1 MVVAVWPWS
10 LSAKEK
16 PEVTPEWL
24 ALVHYRPQMFGG
36 YEGTIDSESF
46 YLAEDGRTNPASELQ
61 ASIKLFEEAK
71 DKEKICLF
79 PARYQYLQKQGWV
92 KADYPKCEEYQQFVK
107 DLHPAGVTLLFT
119 DAYMNNPS
127 SLFGHTLVRIDTG
140 RKGTQLL
147 AHGMNYGAFTGP
159 NPGALYAVLGLTGG
173 YYGGF
178 TVKPYY
184 DTINTYNNIENRDI
198 WELNLDLTQ
207 EEQEM
212 FVAHLWEIGH
222 TQTRYYFFTQNCSY
236 MLLEMLD
243 AVRPSLQL
251 ADEFPVQAIPL
262 DTLKAV
268 YRKPGL
274 VKNVN
279 YRPSRQAKII
289 NQYKQMNEPQ
299 KKAFVAAITWDKS
312 NNLKKYGGIIDTQN
326 ISTLSDYLSNNRLD
340 HPVSQDVIDS
350 NYNKRTYVVPIDV
363 TRSDGSAFKMN
374 LVVDKTGKDLALIA
388 LTIDG
393 KEAPES
399 FKLADRLTEKLN
411 SNKEVL
417 GKVINEGDINKA
429 LDVET
434 LDELAEKNAKGE
446 KIVADN
452 PKEALEEVKEKNSDI
467 EVEDLS
473 EEEQE
478 EETEI
483 PEEYKGKI
491 DEACEKAGIK
501 RSMLKNVMFVR
512 NPKSITNSIEDESL
526 KENGEEIIVLQLRG
540 GVEKNK
546 NILVQGDRVDR
557 TGRYDEELT
566 RRMDS
571 GSKFGATVEEA
582 ETEEDLFVEYELGDG
597 EVVRI
602 NLDEEPINSRL
613 SDLEK
618 LSIQEQVEKIRDE
631 WVININH
638 ATSKEEAAI
647 AYENANISMAALEQE
662 TGVILDP
669 IQEEIEQEQTE
680 VEISMEQE
688 EQDDGYGDYIDHYGR
703 NHDSRE

>member
-1 MVVAVWPWS
+1 MIYMKKIFLLVAMAVAVWPWS

-236 MLLEMLD
+236 MLLEILD

-299 KKAFVAAITWDKS
+299 KKAFVAAIKHQDYAFEGLSETEKAGAAEAAYQYVQYQQVAGDLELADYRQRSFKLLMARNNIKVKDNFKPLTDGEEPMNAHES
-312 NNLKKYGGIIDTQN
+312 KRLVVGAGVRNGQAFQEIQLRPAYHSLTDNGYGLLSGAEINFLNLKMRHYDNDNKYVLQDFDILGIKSLSPVNDMFMPYSYN
-326 ISTLSDYLSNNRLD
+326 IQWGINREINPESGD
-340 HPVSQDVIDS
+340 EGYVS
-350 NYNKRTYVVPIDV
+350 
-363 TRSDGSAFKMN
+363 N
-374 LVVDKTGKDLALIA
+374 LVVGGGFTFEPWENTYWFVMLNNHAAYGGFLPHNQYLGLGAAVGMFADWGKWRVLAQAEQIWATTNYGSKLKYNAEISYA
-388 LTIDG
+388 L
-393 KEAPES
+393 
-399 FKLADRLTEKLN
+399 
-411 SNKEVL
+411 
-417 GKVINEGDINKA
+417 
-429 LDVET
+429 
-434 LDELAEKNAKGE
+434 AKDWA
-446 KIVADN
+446 VA
-452 PKEALEEVKEKNSDI
+452 A
-467 EVEDLS
+467 
-473 EEEQE
+473 
-478 EETEI
+478 
-483 PEEYKGKI
+483 EYKYEQNRGKYDV
-491 DEACEKAGIK
+491 DEG
-501 RSMLKNVMFVR
+501 ML
-512 NPKSITNSIEDESL
+512 
-526 KENGEEIIVLQLRG
+526 GLR
-540 GVEKNK
+540 
-546 NILVQGDRVDR
+546 
-557 TGRYDEELT
+557 YY
-566 RRMDS
+566 
-571 GSKFGATVEEA
+571 F
-582 ETEEDLFVEYELGDG
+582 
-597 EVVRI
+597 
-602 NLDEEPINSRL
+602 
-613 SDLEK
+613 
-618 LSIQEQVEKIRDE
+618 
-631 WVININH
+631 
-638 ATSKEEAAI
+638 
-647 AYENANISMAALEQE
+647 
-662 TGVILDP
+662 
-669 IQEEIEQEQTE
+669 
-680 VEISMEQE
+680 
-688 EQDDGYGDYIDHYGR
+688 
-703 NHDSRE
+703 

>member
-1 MVVAVWPWS
+1 MAVAVWPWS

-274 VKNVN
+274 VKSVN

-299 KKAFVAAITWDKS
+299 KKAFVAAIKHQDYAFEGLSETEKAGAAEAAYQYVQYQQVAGDLELADYRQRSFKLLMARNNIKVKDNFKPLTDGEEPMNAHES
-312 NNLKKYGGIIDTQN
+312 KRLVVGTGVRNGQAFQEIQLRPAYHSLTDNGYGLLNGAEINFLNLKMRHYDNEDKYVLQDFDILGIKSLSPVNDMFMPYSYN
-326 ISTLSDYLSNNRLD
+326 IQWGINREMNPESGD
-340 HPVSQDVIDS
+340 EGYVS
-350 NYNKRTYVVPIDV
+350 
-363 TRSDGSAFKMN
+363 N
-374 LVVDKTGKDLALIA
+374 LVVGGGFTFEPWENTYWFVMLNNHAAYGGFLPHNQYLGLGAAVGMFADWGKWRVLAQAEQIWATTNYGSKLKYNAEVSYA
-388 LTIDG
+388 L
-393 KEAPES
+393 
-399 FKLADRLTEKLN
+399 
-411 SNKEVL
+411 
-417 GKVINEGDINKA
+417 
-429 LDVET
+429 
-434 LDELAEKNAKGE
+434 AKDWA
-446 KIVADN
+446 VA
-452 PKEALEEVKEKNSDI
+452 A
-467 EVEDLS
+467 
-473 EEEQE
+473 
-478 EETEI
+478 
-483 PEEYKGKI
+483 EYKYEQNRGKYDV
-491 DEACEKAGIK
+491 DEG
-501 RSMLKNVMFVR
+501 ML
-512 NPKSITNSIEDESL
+512 
-526 KENGEEIIVLQLRG
+526 GLR
-540 GVEKNK
+540 
-546 NILVQGDRVDR
+546 
-557 TGRYDEELT
+557 YY
-566 RRMDS
+566 
-571 GSKFGATVEEA
+571 F
-582 ETEEDLFVEYELGDG
+582 
-597 EVVRI
+597 
-602 NLDEEPINSRL
+602 
-613 SDLEK
+613 
-618 LSIQEQVEKIRDE
+618 
-631 WVININH
+631 
-638 ATSKEEAAI
+638 
-647 AYENANISMAALEQE
+647 
-662 TGVILDP
+662 
-669 IQEEIEQEQTE
+669 
-680 VEISMEQE
+680 
-688 EQDDGYGDYIDHYGR
+688 
-703 NHDSRE
+703 

>member
-1 MVVAVWPWS
+1 MIYMKKIFLLVAMVVAVWPWS

-274 VKNVN
+274 VKSVN

-299 KKAFVAAITWDKS
+299 KKAFVAAIKHQDYAFEGLSETEKAGAAEAAYQYVQYQQVAGDLELADYRQRSFKLLMARNNIKVKDNFKPLTDGEEPMNAHES
-312 NNLKKYGGIIDTQN
+312 KRLVVGAGVRNGQAFQEIQLRPAYHSLTDNGYGLLNGAEINFLNLKMRHYDNDNKYVLQDFDILGIKSLSPVNDMFMPYSYN
-326 ISTLSDYLSNNRLD
+326 IQWGINREMNPESGD
-340 HPVSQDVIDS
+340 EGYVS
-350 NYNKRTYVVPIDV
+350 
-363 TRSDGSAFKMN
+363 N
-374 LVVDKTGKDLALIA
+374 LVVGGGFTFEPWENTYWFVMLNNHAAYGGFLPHNQYLGLGAAVGMFADWGNWRVLAQAEQIWATTNYGSKLKYNAEVSYALAKDWA
-388 LTIDG
+388 
-393 KEAPES
+393 
-399 FKLADRLTEKLN
+399 
-411 SNKEVL
+411 
-417 GKVINEGDINKA
+417 
-429 LDVET
+429 
-434 LDELAEKNAKGE
+434 
-446 KIVADN
+446 VA
-452 PKEALEEVKEKNSDI
+452 A
-467 EVEDLS
+467 
-473 EEEQE
+473 
-478 EETEI
+478 
-483 PEEYKGKI
+483 EYKYEQNRGKYDV
-491 DEACEKAGIK
+491 DEG
-501 RSMLKNVMFVR
+501 ML
-512 NPKSITNSIEDESL
+512 
-526 KENGEEIIVLQLRG
+526 GLR
-540 GVEKNK
+540 
-546 NILVQGDRVDR
+546 
-557 TGRYDEELT
+557 YY
-566 RRMDS
+566 
-571 GSKFGATVEEA
+571 F
-582 ETEEDLFVEYELGDG
+582 
-597 EVVRI
+597 
-602 NLDEEPINSRL
+602 
-613 SDLEK
+613 
-618 LSIQEQVEKIRDE
+618 
-631 WVININH
+631 
-638 ATSKEEAAI
+638 
-647 AYENANISMAALEQE
+647 
-662 TGVILDP
+662 
-669 IQEEIEQEQTE
+669 
-680 VEISMEQE
+680 
-688 EQDDGYGDYIDHYGR
+688 
-703 NHDSRE
+703 

>member
-1 MVVAVWPWS
+1 MIYMKKIFLLVAMAVAVWPWS
-10 LSAKEK
+10 STAKEK

-274 VKNVN
+274 VKSVN

-299 KKAFVAAITWDKS
+299 KKAFVAAIKHQDYAFEGLSETEKAGAAEAAYQYVQYQQVAGDLELADYRQRSFKLLMARNNIKVKDNFKPLTDGEEPMNAHES
-312 NNLKKYGGIIDTQN
+312 KRLVVGAGVRNGQAFQEIQLRPAYHSLTDNGYGLLNGAEINFLNLKMRHYDNEDKYVLQDFDILGIKSLSPVNDMFMPYSYN
-326 ISTLSDYLSNNRLD
+326 IQWGINREINPESGD
-340 HPVSQDVIDS
+340 EGYVS
-350 NYNKRTYVVPIDV
+350 
-363 TRSDGSAFKMN
+363 N
-374 LVVDKTGKDLALIA
+374 LVVGGGFTFEPWENTYWFVMLNNHAAYGGFLPHNQYLGLGAAVGVFADWGKWRVLAQAEQIWATTNYGSKLKYNAEVSYA
-388 LTIDG
+388 L
-393 KEAPES
+393 
-399 FKLADRLTEKLN
+399 
-411 SNKEVL
+411 
-417 GKVINEGDINKA
+417 
-429 LDVET
+429 
-434 LDELAEKNAKGE
+434 AKDWA
-446 KIVADN
+446 VA
-452 PKEALEEVKEKNSDI
+452 A
-467 EVEDLS
+467 
-473 EEEQE
+473 
-478 EETEI
+478 
-483 PEEYKGKI
+483 EYKYEQNRGKYDV
-491 DEACEKAGIK
+491 DEG
-501 RSMLKNVMFVR
+501 ML
-512 NPKSITNSIEDESL
+512 
-526 KENGEEIIVLQLRG
+526 GLR
-540 GVEKNK
+540 
-546 NILVQGDRVDR
+546 
-557 TGRYDEELT
+557 YY
-566 RRMDS
+566 
-571 GSKFGATVEEA
+571 F
-582 ETEEDLFVEYELGDG
+582 
-597 EVVRI
+597 
-602 NLDEEPINSRL
+602 
-613 SDLEK
+613 
-618 LSIQEQVEKIRDE
+618 
-631 WVININH
+631 
-638 ATSKEEAAI
+638 
-647 AYENANISMAALEQE
+647 
-662 TGVILDP
+662 
-669 IQEEIEQEQTE
+669 
-680 VEISMEQE
+680 
-688 EQDDGYGDYIDHYGR
+688 
-703 NHDSRE
+703 

>member
-1 MVVAVWPWS
+1 MIYMKKIFLLVAMVVAVWPWS
-10 LSAKEK
+10 STAKEK
-16 PEVTPEWL
+16 PDITPEWL

-274 VKNVN
+274 VKSVN

-299 KKAFVAAITWDKS
+299 KKAFVAAIKHQDYAFEGLSEAEKAGAAEAAYQYVQYQQVAGDLGLADYRQRSFKLLMARNNIKVKDNFEPLTDGEEPMNAHESKRLVVGAGVRNGQAFQEIQLRPAYHS
-312 NNLKKYGGIIDTQN
+312 LTDNGYGLLSGAEINFLNLKMRHYDNDNKYVLQDFDILGIKSLSPVNDMFMPYSYN
-326 ISTLSDYLSNNRLD
+326 IQWGINREMNPESGD
-340 HPVSQDVIDS
+340 EGYVS
-350 NYNKRTYVVPIDV
+350 
-363 TRSDGSAFKMN
+363 N
-374 LVVDKTGKDLALIA
+374 LVVGGGFTFEPWENTYWFVMLNNHAAYGGFLPHNQYLGLGAAVGMFADWGNWRVLVQAEQIWATTNYGSKLKYNAEVSYALAKDWA
-388 LTIDG
+388 
-393 KEAPES
+393 
-399 FKLADRLTEKLN
+399 
-411 SNKEVL
+411 
-417 GKVINEGDINKA
+417 
-429 LDVET
+429 
-434 LDELAEKNAKGE
+434 
-446 KIVADN
+446 VA
-452 PKEALEEVKEKNSDI
+452 A
-467 EVEDLS
+467 
-473 EEEQE
+473 
-478 EETEI
+478 
-483 PEEYKGKI
+483 EYKYEQNRGKYDV
-491 DEACEKAGIK
+491 DEG
-501 RSMLKNVMFVR
+501 ML
-512 NPKSITNSIEDESL
+512 
-526 KENGEEIIVLQLRG
+526 GLR
-540 GVEKNK
+540 
-546 NILVQGDRVDR
+546 
-557 TGRYDEELT
+557 YY
-566 RRMDS
+566 
-571 GSKFGATVEEA
+571 F
-582 ETEEDLFVEYELGDG
+582 
-597 EVVRI
+597 
-602 NLDEEPINSRL
+602 
-613 SDLEK
+613 
-618 LSIQEQVEKIRDE
+618 
-631 WVININH
+631 
-638 ATSKEEAAI
+638 
-647 AYENANISMAALEQE
+647 
-662 TGVILDP
+662 
-669 IQEEIEQEQTE
+669 
-680 VEISMEQE
+680 
-688 EQDDGYGDYIDHYGR
+688 
-703 NHDSRE
+703 

>member
-1 MVVAVWPWS
+1 MKKFFLLVASAIAVWPWS

-61 ASIKLFEEAK
+61 ASIKLFEEAN

-79 PARYQYLQKQGWV
+79 PARYQYLQKQGLV

-207 EEQEM
+207 KEQEM

-222 TQTRYYFFTQNCSY
+222 TQTRYYFFSQNCSY

-274 VKNVN
+274 VKSVN

-299 KKAFVAAITWDKS
+299 KKAFVAAIKHQDYAFAGLSEAEKAGAAEAAYQYVQYQQVAGDLGLADYRQRSFKLLMVRNNIKVKDNFKPLTDGEKPMDAHES
-312 NNLKKYGGIIDTQN
+312 KRVVVGAGVRNGQAFQEIQLRPAYHSLTDNGYGLLNGAEINFLNLKMRHYDNDNKYVLQDFDILGIKSLSPVNDMFMPYSYN
-326 ISTLSDYLSNNRLD
+326 IQWGINREINPESGD
-340 HPVSQDVIDS
+340 EGYVS
-350 NYNKRTYVVPIDV
+350 
-363 TRSDGSAFKMN
+363 N
-374 LVVDKTGKDLALIA
+374 LVVGGGFTFEPWENTYWFVMLNNHAAYGGFLPHNQYLGLGAAVGMFADWGKWRVLSQAEQIWATTNYGSKLKYNAEVSYALAKDWA
-388 LTIDG
+388 L
-393 KEAPES
+393 A
-399 FKLADRLTEKLN
+399 A
-411 SNKEVL
+411 
-417 GKVINEGDINKA
+417 
-429 LDVET
+429 
-434 LDELAEKNAKGE
+434 
-446 KIVADN
+446 
-452 PKEALEEVKEKNSDI
+452 
-467 EVEDLS
+467 
-473 EEEQE
+473 
-478 EETEI
+478 
-483 PEEYKGKI
+483 EYKYEQNRGKYDV
-491 DEACEKAGIK
+491 DEG
-501 RSMLKNVMFVR
+501 MF
-512 NPKSITNSIEDESL
+512 
-526 KENGEEIIVLQLRG
+526 GLR
-540 GVEKNK
+540 
-546 NILVQGDRVDR
+546 
-557 TGRYDEELT
+557 YY
-566 RRMDS
+566 
-571 GSKFGATVEEA
+571 F
-582 ETEEDLFVEYELGDG
+582 
-597 EVVRI
+597 
-602 NLDEEPINSRL
+602 
-613 SDLEK
+613 
-618 LSIQEQVEKIRDE
+618 
-631 WVININH
+631 
-638 ATSKEEAAI
+638 
-647 AYENANISMAALEQE
+647 
-662 TGVILDP
+662 
-669 IQEEIEQEQTE
+669 
-680 VEISMEQE
+680 
-688 EQDDGYGDYIDHYGR
+688 
-703 NHDSRE
+703 

>member
-1 MVVAVWPWS
+1 MIYMKKIFLLVAAVVAVWPWS

-46 YLAEDGRTNPASELQ
+46 YLTEDGRTNPASELQ

-274 VKNVN
+274 VKSVN

-289 NQYKQMNEPQ
+289 NQYKQMNEAQ
-299 KKAFVAAITWDKS
+299 KKAFVAAIKHQDYAFEGLSETEKAGAAEAAYQYVQYQQVAGDLELADYRQRSFKLLMARNNIKVKDNFKPLTDGEEPMDAHES
-312 NNLKKYGGIIDTQN
+312 KRLVVGAGVRNGQAFQEIQLRPAYHSLTDNGYGLLSGAEINFLNLKMRHYDNDNKYVLQDFDILGIKSLSPVNDMFMPYSYN
-326 ISTLSDYLSNNRLD
+326 IQWGINREMNPESGD
-340 HPVSQDVIDS
+340 EGYVS
-350 NYNKRTYVVPIDV
+350 
-363 TRSDGSAFKMN
+363 N
-374 LVVDKTGKDLALIA
+374 LVVGGGFTFEPWDNTYWFVMLNNHAAYGGFLPHNQYLGLGAAVGVFADWGNWRVLAQAEQIWATTNYGSKLKYNAEVSYALAKDWA
-388 LTIDG
+388 
-393 KEAPES
+393 
-399 FKLADRLTEKLN
+399 
-411 SNKEVL
+411 
-417 GKVINEGDINKA
+417 
-429 LDVET
+429 
-434 LDELAEKNAKGE
+434 
-446 KIVADN
+446 VA
-452 PKEALEEVKEKNSDI
+452 A
-467 EVEDLS
+467 
-473 EEEQE
+473 
-478 EETEI
+478 
-483 PEEYKGKI
+483 EYKYEQNRGKYDV
-491 DEACEKAGIK
+491 DEG
-501 RSMLKNVMFVR
+501 ML
-512 NPKSITNSIEDESL
+512 
-526 KENGEEIIVLQLRG
+526 GLR
-540 GVEKNK
+540 
-546 NILVQGDRVDR
+546 
-557 TGRYDEELT
+557 YY
-566 RRMDS
+566 
-571 GSKFGATVEEA
+571 F
-582 ETEEDLFVEYELGDG
+582 
-597 EVVRI
+597 
-602 NLDEEPINSRL
+602 
-613 SDLEK
+613 
-618 LSIQEQVEKIRDE
+618 
-631 WVININH
+631 
-638 ATSKEEAAI
+638 
-647 AYENANISMAALEQE
+647 
-662 TGVILDP
+662 
-669 IQEEIEQEQTE
+669 
-680 VEISMEQE
+680 
-688 EQDDGYGDYIDHYGR
+688 
-703 NHDSRE
+703 

>member
-1 MVVAVWPWS
+1 MIYMKKIFLLVAMAVAVWPWS

-61 ASIKLFEEAK
+61 VSIKLFEEAK

-262 DTLKAV
+262 GTLKAV
-268 YRKPGL
+268 YRKPWL
-274 VKNVN
+274 VKSVN

-299 KKAFVAAITWDKS
+299 KKAFVAAIKHQDYAFEGLSETEKAGAAEAAYQYVQYQQVAGDLELADYRQRSFKLLMARNNIKVKDNFKPLTDGEEPMNAHES
-312 NNLKKYGGIIDTQN
+312 KRLVVGAGVRNGQAFQEIQLRPAYHSLTDNGYGLLNGAEINFLNLKMRHYDNEDKYVLQDFDILGIKSLSPVNDMFMPYSYN
-326 ISTLSDYLSNNRLD
+326 IQWGINREINPESGD
-340 HPVSQDVIDS
+340 EGYVS
-350 NYNKRTYVVPIDV
+350 
-363 TRSDGSAFKMN
+363 N
-374 LVVDKTGKDLALIA
+374 LVVGGGFTFEPWENTYWFVMLNNHAAYGGFLPHNQYLGLGAAVGMFADWGKWRVLAQAEQIWATTNYGCKIKYNAEVSYA
-388 LTIDG
+388 LAKDW
-393 KEAPES
+393 A
-399 FKLADRLTEKLN
+399 LA
-411 SNKEVL
+411 
-417 GKVINEGDINKA
+417 A
-429 LDVET
+429 
-434 LDELAEKNAKGE
+434 
-446 KIVADN
+446 
-452 PKEALEEVKEKNSDI
+452 
-467 EVEDLS
+467 
-473 EEEQE
+473 
-478 EETEI
+478 
-483 PEEYKGKI
+483 EYKYEQNRGKYDV
-491 DEACEKAGIK
+491 DEG
-501 RSMLKNVMFVR
+501 ML
-512 NPKSITNSIEDESL
+512 
-526 KENGEEIIVLQLRG
+526 GLR
-540 GVEKNK
+540 
-546 NILVQGDRVDR
+546 
-557 TGRYDEELT
+557 YY
-566 RRMDS
+566 
-571 GSKFGATVEEA
+571 F
-582 ETEEDLFVEYELGDG
+582 
-597 EVVRI
+597 
-602 NLDEEPINSRL
+602 
-613 SDLEK
+613 
-618 LSIQEQVEKIRDE
+618 
-631 WVININH
+631 
-638 ATSKEEAAI
+638 
-647 AYENANISMAALEQE
+647 
-662 TGVILDP
+662 
-669 IQEEIEQEQTE
+669 
-680 VEISMEQE
+680 
-688 EQDDGYGDYIDHYGR
+688 
-703 NHDSRE
+703 

>member
-1 MVVAVWPWS
+1 MKKIFLLVAMAVAVWPWS

-274 VKNVN
+274 VKSVN

-289 NQYKQMNEPQ
+289 NQYKQMNEAQ
-299 KKAFVAAITWDKS
+299 KKAFVAAIKHQDYAFAGLSEAEKAGAAEAAYQYVQYQQVAGDLELADYRQRSFKLLMARNNIKVKDNFKPLTDGEEPMNAHESKRLVVGAGVRNGQAFQEIQLRPAYHS
-312 NNLKKYGGIIDTQN
+312 LTDNGYGLLNGAEINFLNLKMRHYDNEDKYVLQDFDILGIKSLSPVNDMFMPYSYN
-326 ISTLSDYLSNNRLD
+326 IQWGINREINPESGD
-340 HPVSQDVIDS
+340 EGYVS
-350 NYNKRTYVVPIDV
+350 
-363 TRSDGSAFKMN
+363 N
-374 LVVDKTGKDLALIA
+374 LVVGGGFTFEPWENTYWFVMLNNHAAYGGFLPHNQYLGLGAAVGMFADWGNWRVLAQAEQIWATTNYGSKLKYNAEVSYALAKDWA
-388 LTIDG
+388 
-393 KEAPES
+393 
-399 FKLADRLTEKLN
+399 
-411 SNKEVL
+411 
-417 GKVINEGDINKA
+417 
-429 LDVET
+429 
-434 LDELAEKNAKGE
+434 
-446 KIVADN
+446 VA
-452 PKEALEEVKEKNSDI
+452 A
-467 EVEDLS
+467 
-473 EEEQE
+473 
-478 EETEI
+478 
-483 PEEYKGKI
+483 EYKYEQNRGKYDV
-491 DEACEKAGIK
+491 DEG
-501 RSMLKNVMFVR
+501 ML
-512 NPKSITNSIEDESL
+512 
-526 KENGEEIIVLQLRG
+526 GLR
-540 GVEKNK
+540 
-546 NILVQGDRVDR
+546 
-557 TGRYDEELT
+557 YY
-566 RRMDS
+566 
-571 GSKFGATVEEA
+571 F
-582 ETEEDLFVEYELGDG
+582 
-597 EVVRI
+597 
-602 NLDEEPINSRL
+602 
-613 SDLEK
+613 
-618 LSIQEQVEKIRDE
+618 
-631 WVININH
+631 
-638 ATSKEEAAI
+638 
-647 AYENANISMAALEQE
+647 
-662 TGVILDP
+662 
-669 IQEEIEQEQTE
+669 
-680 VEISMEQE
+680 
-688 EQDDGYGDYIDHYGR
+688 
-703 NHDSRE
+703 

>member
-1 MVVAVWPWS
+1 MIYMKKIFLLVAMAVAVWPWS

-274 VKNVN
+274 VKSVN

-299 KKAFVAAITWDKS
+299 KKAFVAAIKHQDYAFEGLSETEKAGAAEAAYQYVQYQQVAGDLELADYRQRSFKLLMARNNIKVKDNFKPLTDGEEPMNAHES
-312 NNLKKYGGIIDTQN
+312 KRLVVGAGVRNGQAFQEIQLRPAYHSLTDNGYGLLNGAEINFLNLKMRHYDNDNKYVLQDFDILGIKSLSPVNDMFMPYSYN
-326 ISTLSDYLSNNRLD
+326 IQWGINREMNPESGD
-340 HPVSQDVIDS
+340 EGYVS
-350 NYNKRTYVVPIDV
+350 
-363 TRSDGSAFKMN
+363 N
-374 LVVDKTGKDLALIA
+374 LVVGGGFTFEPWENTYWFVMLNNHAAYGGFLPHNQYLGLGAAVGMFADWGNWRVLAQAEQIWATTNYGSKLKYNAEVSYALAKDWA
-388 LTIDG
+388 
-393 KEAPES
+393 
-399 FKLADRLTEKLN
+399 
-411 SNKEVL
+411 
-417 GKVINEGDINKA
+417 
-429 LDVET
+429 
-434 LDELAEKNAKGE
+434 
-446 KIVADN
+446 VA
-452 PKEALEEVKEKNSDI
+452 A
-467 EVEDLS
+467 
-473 EEEQE
+473 
-478 EETEI
+478 
-483 PEEYKGKI
+483 EYKYEQNRGKYDV
-491 DEACEKAGIK
+491 DEG
-501 RSMLKNVMFVR
+501 ML
-512 NPKSITNSIEDESL
+512 
-526 KENGEEIIVLQLRG
+526 GLR
-540 GVEKNK
+540 
-546 NILVQGDRVDR
+546 
-557 TGRYDEELT
+557 YY
-566 RRMDS
+566 
-571 GSKFGATVEEA
+571 F
-582 ETEEDLFVEYELGDG
+582 
-597 EVVRI
+597 
-602 NLDEEPINSRL
+602 
-613 SDLEK
+613 
-618 LSIQEQVEKIRDE
+618 
-631 WVININH
+631 
-638 ATSKEEAAI
+638 
-647 AYENANISMAALEQE
+647 
-662 TGVILDP
+662 
-669 IQEEIEQEQTE
+669 
-680 VEISMEQE
+680 
-688 EQDDGYGDYIDHYGR
+688 
-703 NHDSRE
+703 

>member
-1 MVVAVWPWS
+1 MIYMKKIFLLVAMVVAVWPWS

-289 NQYKQMNEPQ
+289 NQYKQMNEAQ
-299 KKAFVAAITWDKS
+299 KKAFVAAIKHQDYAFEGLSETEKAGAAEAAYQYVQYQQVAGDLELADYRQRSFKLLMARNNIKVKDNFKPLTDGEEPMDAHES
-312 NNLKKYGGIIDTQN
+312 KRLVVGAGVRNGQAFQEIQLRPAYHSLTDNGYGLLNGAEINFLNLKMRHYDNDNKYVLQDFDILGIKSLSPVNDMFMPYSYN
-326 ISTLSDYLSNNRLD
+326 IQWGINREMNPESGD
-340 HPVSQDVIDS
+340 EGYVS
-350 NYNKRTYVVPIDV
+350 
-363 TRSDGSAFKMN
+363 N
-374 LVVDKTGKDLALIA
+374 LVVGGGFTFEPWENTYWFVMLNNHAAYGGFLPHNQYLGLGAAVGMFADWGNWRVLAQAEQIWATTNYGSKLKYNAEVSYALAKDWA
-388 LTIDG
+388 
-393 KEAPES
+393 
-399 FKLADRLTEKLN
+399 
-411 SNKEVL
+411 
-417 GKVINEGDINKA
+417 
-429 LDVET
+429 
-434 LDELAEKNAKGE
+434 
-446 KIVADN
+446 VA
-452 PKEALEEVKEKNSDI
+452 A
-467 EVEDLS
+467 
-473 EEEQE
+473 
-478 EETEI
+478 
-483 PEEYKGKI
+483 EYKYEQNRGKYDV
-491 DEACEKAGIK
+491 DEG
-501 RSMLKNVMFVR
+501 ML
-512 NPKSITNSIEDESL
+512 
-526 KENGEEIIVLQLRG
+526 GLR
-540 GVEKNK
+540 
-546 NILVQGDRVDR
+546 
-557 TGRYDEELT
+557 YY
-566 RRMDS
+566 
-571 GSKFGATVEEA
+571 F
-582 ETEEDLFVEYELGDG
+582 
-597 EVVRI
+597 
-602 NLDEEPINSRL
+602 
-613 SDLEK
+613 
-618 LSIQEQVEKIRDE
+618 
-631 WVININH
+631 
-638 ATSKEEAAI
+638 
-647 AYENANISMAALEQE
+647 
-662 TGVILDP
+662 
-669 IQEEIEQEQTE
+669 
-680 VEISMEQE
+680 
-688 EQDDGYGDYIDHYGR
+688 
-703 NHDSRE
+703 

>member
-1 MVVAVWPWS
+1 MIYMKKIFLLVAMAVAVWPWS

-147 AHGMNYGAFTGP
+147 AHGMNYGAFTEP

-274 VKNVN
+274 VKSVN

-289 NQYKQMNEPQ
+289 NQYKQMNEAQ
-299 KKAFVAAITWDKS
+299 KKAFVAAIKHQDYAFEGLSETEKAGAAEAAYQYVQYQQVAGDLELADYRQRSFKLLMARNNIKVKDNFKPLTDGEEPMNAHES
-312 NNLKKYGGIIDTQN
+312 KRSVVGAGVRNGQAFQEIQLRPAYHSLTDNGYGLLNGAEINFLNLKMRHYDNDNKYVLQDFDILGIKSLSPVNDMFMPYSYN
-326 ISTLSDYLSNNRLD
+326 IQWGINREMNPESGD
-340 HPVSQDVIDS
+340 EGYVS
-350 NYNKRTYVVPIDV
+350 
-363 TRSDGSAFKMN
+363 N
-374 LVVDKTGKDLALIA
+374 LVVGGGFTFEPWENTYWFVMLNNHAAYGGFLPHNQYLGLGAAVGMFADWGNWRVLAQAEQIWATTNYGSKLKYNAEVSYALAKDWA
-388 LTIDG
+388 
-393 KEAPES
+393 
-399 FKLADRLTEKLN
+399 
-411 SNKEVL
+411 
-417 GKVINEGDINKA
+417 
-429 LDVET
+429 
-434 LDELAEKNAKGE
+434 
-446 KIVADN
+446 VA
-452 PKEALEEVKEKNSDI
+452 A
-467 EVEDLS
+467 
-473 EEEQE
+473 
-478 EETEI
+478 
-483 PEEYKGKI
+483 EYKYEQNRGKYDV
-491 DEACEKAGIK
+491 DEG
-501 RSMLKNVMFVR
+501 ML
-512 NPKSITNSIEDESL
+512 
-526 KENGEEIIVLQLRG
+526 GLR
-540 GVEKNK
+540 
-546 NILVQGDRVDR
+546 
-557 TGRYDEELT
+557 YY
-566 RRMDS
+566 
-571 GSKFGATVEEA
+571 F
-582 ETEEDLFVEYELGDG
+582 
-597 EVVRI
+597 
-602 NLDEEPINSRL
+602 
-613 SDLEK
+613 
-618 LSIQEQVEKIRDE
+618 
-631 WVININH
+631 
-638 ATSKEEAAI
+638 
-647 AYENANISMAALEQE
+647 
-662 TGVILDP
+662 
-669 IQEEIEQEQTE
+669 
-680 VEISMEQE
+680 
-688 EQDDGYGDYIDHYGR
+688 
-703 NHDSRE
+703 

>member
-1 MVVAVWPWS
+1 MKKIFLLVAMVVAVWPWS

-147 AHGMNYGAFTGP
+147 AHGMNYGAFTGS

-274 VKNVN
+274 VKSVN

-299 KKAFVAAITWDKS
+299 KKAFVAAIKHQDYAFEGLSETEKAGAAEAAYQYVQYQQVAGDLELADYRQRSFKLLMTRNNIKVKDNFKPLTDGEEPMNAHES
-312 NNLKKYGGIIDTQN
+312 KRLVVGAGVRNGQAFQEIQLRPAYHSLTDNGYGLLSGAEINFLNLKMRHYDNEDKYVLQDFDILGIKSLSPVNDMFMPYSYN
-326 ISTLSDYLSNNRLD
+326 IQWGINREINPESGD
-340 HPVSQDVIDS
+340 EGYVS
-350 NYNKRTYVVPIDV
+350 
-363 TRSDGSAFKMN
+363 N
-374 LVVDKTGKDLALIA
+374 LVVGGGFTFEPWENTYWFVMLNNHAAYGGFLPHNQYLGLGAAVGMFADWGNWRVVAQAEQIWATTNYGSKLKYNAEVSYALAKDWA
-388 LTIDG
+388 
-393 KEAPES
+393 
-399 FKLADRLTEKLN
+399 
-411 SNKEVL
+411 
-417 GKVINEGDINKA
+417 
-429 LDVET
+429 
-434 LDELAEKNAKGE
+434 
-446 KIVADN
+446 VA
-452 PKEALEEVKEKNSDI
+452 A
-467 EVEDLS
+467 
-473 EEEQE
+473 
-478 EETEI
+478 
-483 PEEYKGKI
+483 EYKYEQNRGKYDV
-491 DEACEKAGIK
+491 DEG
-501 RSMLKNVMFVR
+501 ML
-512 NPKSITNSIEDESL
+512 
-526 KENGEEIIVLQLRG
+526 GLR
-540 GVEKNK
+540 
-546 NILVQGDRVDR
+546 
-557 TGRYDEELT
+557 YY
-566 RRMDS
+566 
-571 GSKFGATVEEA
+571 F
-582 ETEEDLFVEYELGDG
+582 
-597 EVVRI
+597 
-602 NLDEEPINSRL
+602 
-613 SDLEK
+613 
-618 LSIQEQVEKIRDE
+618 
-631 WVININH
+631 
-638 ATSKEEAAI
+638 
-647 AYENANISMAALEQE
+647 
-662 TGVILDP
+662 
-669 IQEEIEQEQTE
+669 
-680 VEISMEQE
+680 
-688 EQDDGYGDYIDHYGR
+688 
-703 NHDSRE
+703 

>member
-1 MVVAVWPWS
+1 MGCQLIYMKKMFLLVAAAVAAWPWG
-10 LSAKEK
+10 LAAKEK
-16 PEVTPEWL
+16 PEVTTEWL

-46 YLAEDGRTNPASELQ
+46 YLAEDGRTNPISELQ

-79 PARYQYLQKQGWV
+79 PARYQYLKKQGWV
-92 KADYPKCEEYQQFVK
+92 NADYPKCEEYQQFVK

-222 TQTRYYFFTQNCSY
+222 TQTRYYFFSQNCSY

-274 VKNVN
+274 VKSVN

-289 NQYKQMNEPQ
+289 NQYKQMNELQ
-299 KKAFVAAITWDKS
+299 KKAFVVAIKEQNYNFDGLDGAEKAGAAEAAYQYVQYQQVAGD
-312 NNLKKYGGIIDTQN
+312 LE
-326 ISTLSDYLSNNRLD
+326 LSDYRQRSFKLLMARNNIKVKDNFSPLTNGEKPMNAHESKRLVVGAGVRNGQAFQEIQVRPAYHSLTDNGYGLLSGAEINFLNLKMRHYDNDDKYVLQDFDILGIKSLSPVNDMFMPYSYNIQWGINREINPESGD
-340 HPVSQDVIDS
+340 EGYVS
-350 NYNKRTYVVPIDV
+350 
-363 TRSDGSAFKMN
+363 N
-374 LVVDKTGKDLALIA
+374 LVVGGGFTFEPWENTYWFVMLNNHAAYGGFLPHNQYLGLGAAVGMFADWGKWRVLAQAEQIWATTNYGCKIKYNAEVSYA
-388 LTIDG
+388 LAKDW
-393 KEAPES
+393 A
-399 FKLADRLTEKLN
+399 LA
-411 SNKEVL
+411 
-417 GKVINEGDINKA
+417 A
-429 LDVET
+429 
-434 LDELAEKNAKGE
+434 
-446 KIVADN
+446 
-452 PKEALEEVKEKNSDI
+452 
-467 EVEDLS
+467 
-473 EEEQE
+473 
-478 EETEI
+478 
-483 PEEYKGKI
+483 EYKYEQNRGKYDV
-491 DEACEKAGIK
+491 DEG
-501 RSMLKNVMFVR
+501 ML
-512 NPKSITNSIEDESL
+512 
-526 KENGEEIIVLQLRG
+526 GLR
-540 GVEKNK
+540 
-546 NILVQGDRVDR
+546 
-557 TGRYDEELT
+557 YY
-566 RRMDS
+566 
-571 GSKFGATVEEA
+571 F
-582 ETEEDLFVEYELGDG
+582 
-597 EVVRI
+597 
-602 NLDEEPINSRL
+602 
-613 SDLEK
+613 
-618 LSIQEQVEKIRDE
+618 
-631 WVININH
+631 
-638 ATSKEEAAI
+638 
-647 AYENANISMAALEQE
+647 
-662 TGVILDP
+662 
-669 IQEEIEQEQTE
+669 
-680 VEISMEQE
+680 
-688 EQDDGYGDYIDHYGR
+688 
-703 NHDSRE
+703 

>member
-1 MVVAVWPWS
+1 MIYMKKIFLLVAMAVAVWPWS

-61 ASIKLFEEAK
+61 VSIKLFEEAK

-274 VKNVN
+274 VKSVN

-299 KKAFVAAITWDKS
+299 KKAFVAAIKHQDYAFEGLSEAEKAGAAEAAYQYVQYQQVAGDLGLADYRQRSFKLLMARNNIKVKDNFEPLTDGEEPMNAHESKRLVVGAGVRNGQAFQEIQLRPAYHS
-312 NNLKKYGGIIDTQN
+312 LTDNGYGLLSGAEINFLNLKMRHYDNDNKYVLQDFDILGIKSLSPVNDMFMPYSYN
-326 ISTLSDYLSNNRLD
+326 IQWGINREMNPESGD
-340 HPVSQDVIDS
+340 EGYVS
-350 NYNKRTYVVPIDV
+350 
-363 TRSDGSAFKMN
+363 N
-374 LVVDKTGKDLALIA
+374 LVVGGGFTFEPWENTYWFVMLNNHAAYGGFLPHNQYLGLGAAVGMFADWGNWRVLVQAEQIWATTNYGSKLKYNAEVSYALAKDWA
-388 LTIDG
+388 
-393 KEAPES
+393 
-399 FKLADRLTEKLN
+399 
-411 SNKEVL
+411 
-417 GKVINEGDINKA
+417 
-429 LDVET
+429 
-434 LDELAEKNAKGE
+434 
-446 KIVADN
+446 VA
-452 PKEALEEVKEKNSDI
+452 A
-467 EVEDLS
+467 
-473 EEEQE
+473 
-478 EETEI
+478 
-483 PEEYKGKI
+483 EYKYEQNRGKYDV
-491 DEACEKAGIK
+491 DEG
-501 RSMLKNVMFVR
+501 ML
-512 NPKSITNSIEDESL
+512 
-526 KENGEEIIVLQLRG
+526 GLR
-540 GVEKNK
+540 
-546 NILVQGDRVDR
+546 
-557 TGRYDEELT
+557 YY
-566 RRMDS
+566 
-571 GSKFGATVEEA
+571 F
-582 ETEEDLFVEYELGDG
+582 
-597 EVVRI
+597 
-602 NLDEEPINSRL
+602 
-613 SDLEK
+613 
-618 LSIQEQVEKIRDE
+618 
-631 WVININH
+631 
-638 ATSKEEAAI
+638 
-647 AYENANISMAALEQE
+647 
-662 TGVILDP
+662 
-669 IQEEIEQEQTE
+669 
-680 VEISMEQE
+680 
-688 EQDDGYGDYIDHYGR
+688 
-703 NHDSRE
+703 

>member
-16 PEVTPEWL
+16 PEVTTEWL

-46 YLAEDGRTNPASELQ
+46 YLAEDGRTNPVSELQ

-222 TQTRYYFFTQNCSY
+222 TQTRYYFFSQNCSY

-299 KKAFVAAITWDKS
+299 KKAFVAAIKHQDYAFEGLSETEKAGAAEAAYQYVQYQQVAGDLELADYRQRSFKLLMTRNNIKVKDNFKPLTDGEEPMNAHES
-312 NNLKKYGGIIDTQN
+312 KRLVVGAGVRNGQAFQEIQLRPAYHSLTDNGYGLLNGAEINFLNLKMRHYDNEDKYVLQDFDILGIKSLSPVNDMFMPYSYN
-326 ISTLSDYLSNNRLD
+326 IQWGINREINPESGD
-340 HPVSQDVIDS
+340 EGYVS
-350 NYNKRTYVVPIDV
+350 
-363 TRSDGSAFKMN
+363 N
-374 LVVDKTGKDLALIA
+374 LVVGGGFTFEPWENTYWFVMLNNHAAYGGFLTHNQYLGLGAAVGMFADWGKWRVLAQAEQIWATTNYGSKLKYNAEVSYA
-388 LTIDG
+388 L
-393 KEAPES
+393 
-399 FKLADRLTEKLN
+399 
-411 SNKEVL
+411 
-417 GKVINEGDINKA
+417 
-429 LDVET
+429 
-434 LDELAEKNAKGE
+434 AKDWA
-446 KIVADN
+446 VA
-452 PKEALEEVKEKNSDI
+452 A
-467 EVEDLS
+467 
-473 EEEQE
+473 
-478 EETEI
+478 
-483 PEEYKGKI
+483 EYKYEQNRGKYDV
-491 DEACEKAGIK
+491 DEG
-501 RSMLKNVMFVR
+501 ML
-512 NPKSITNSIEDESL
+512 
-526 KENGEEIIVLQLRG
+526 GLR
-540 GVEKNK
+540 
-546 NILVQGDRVDR
+546 
-557 TGRYDEELT
+557 YY
-566 RRMDS
+566 
-571 GSKFGATVEEA
+571 F
-582 ETEEDLFVEYELGDG
+582 
-597 EVVRI
+597 
-602 NLDEEPINSRL
+602 
-613 SDLEK
+613 
-618 LSIQEQVEKIRDE
+618 
-631 WVININH
+631 
-638 ATSKEEAAI
+638 
-647 AYENANISMAALEQE
+647 
-662 TGVILDP
+662 
-669 IQEEIEQEQTE
+669 
-680 VEISMEQE
+680 
-688 EQDDGYGDYIDHYGR
+688 
-703 NHDSRE
+703 

>member
-1 MVVAVWPWS
+1 MIYMKKIFLLVAMAVAVWPWS

-274 VKNVN
+274 VKSVN

-299 KKAFVAAITWDKS
+299 KKAFVAAIKHQDYAFEGLSETEKAGAAEAAYQYVQYQQVAGDLELADYRQRSFKLLMARNNIKVKDNFKPLTDGEEPMNAHES
-312 NNLKKYGGIIDTQN
+312 KRLVVGTGVRNGQAFQEIQLRPAYHSLTDNGYGLLNGAEINFLNLKMRHYDNEDKYVLQDFDILGIKSLSPVNDMFMPYSYN
-326 ISTLSDYLSNNRLD
+326 IQWGINREMNPESGD
-340 HPVSQDVIDS
+340 EGYVS
-350 NYNKRTYVVPIDV
+350 
-363 TRSDGSAFKMN
+363 N
-374 LVVDKTGKDLALIA
+374 LVVGGGFTFEPWENTYWFVMLNNHAAYGGFLPHNQYLGLGAAVGMFADWGKWRVLAQAEQIWATTNYGSKLKYNAEVSYA
-388 LTIDG
+388 L
-393 KEAPES
+393 
-399 FKLADRLTEKLN
+399 
-411 SNKEVL
+411 
-417 GKVINEGDINKA
+417 
-429 LDVET
+429 
-434 LDELAEKNAKGE
+434 AKDWA
-446 KIVADN
+446 VA
-452 PKEALEEVKEKNSDI
+452 A
-467 EVEDLS
+467 
-473 EEEQE
+473 
-478 EETEI
+478 
-483 PEEYKGKI
+483 EYKYEQNRGKYDV
-491 DEACEKAGIK
+491 DEG
-501 RSMLKNVMFVR
+501 ML
-512 NPKSITNSIEDESL
+512 
-526 KENGEEIIVLQLRG
+526 GLR
-540 GVEKNK
+540 
-546 NILVQGDRVDR
+546 
-557 TGRYDEELT
+557 YY
-566 RRMDS
+566 
-571 GSKFGATVEEA
+571 F
-582 ETEEDLFVEYELGDG
+582 
-597 EVVRI
+597 
-602 NLDEEPINSRL
+602 
-613 SDLEK
+613 
-618 LSIQEQVEKIRDE
+618 
-631 WVININH
+631 
-638 ATSKEEAAI
+638 
-647 AYENANISMAALEQE
+647 
-662 TGVILDP
+662 
-669 IQEEIEQEQTE
+669 
-680 VEISMEQE
+680 
-688 EQDDGYGDYIDHYGR
+688 
-703 NHDSRE
+703 